1 MYQLKKN
8 WEAIFE
14 WTEKDCHVE
23 LIKRKQSNPQS
34 KAMLTIEKKFRS
46 ETLTCG
52 CCWDW
57 FSTWEWYVDQD
68 QDKGYW
74 ICKKCQK
81 AEQKRTDK
89 FYDDTFEMIYNKVND
104 DTRAKFDARIKQ
116 LGKKKFKIILVNMAL
131 DKGRIKR
138 GIWGKK

>member
-1 MYQLKKN
+1 MAITKEDIEYLCELSYYIWVKVWENQDKTIQKK
-8 WEAIFE
+8 I
-14 WTEKDCHVE
+14 
-23 LIKRKQSNPQS
+23 
-34 KAMLTIEKKFRS
+34 RS

-68 QDKGYW
+68 QDKWYW

-131 DKGRIKR
+131 DKGRIDR
-138 GIWGKK
+138 SIWGKK

>member
-1 MYQLKKN
+1 
-8 WEAIFE
+8 
-14 WTEKDCHVE
+14 
-23 LIKRKQSNPQS
+23 
-34 KAMLTIEKKFRS
+34 
-46 ETLTCG
+46 
-52 CCWDW
+52 
-57 FSTWEWYVDQD
+57 VDQD

-131 DKGRIKR
+131 ENGRIDR
-138 GIWGKK
+138 SIWGKK